1 MKKYHFHPDNLIII
15 TNENK
20 VYIEKPSLAKF
31 DLQKDVVYPIEN
43 STEFQY
49 IVGYGTRN
57 FNKGDMISFSD
68 QLRTDLDEIIDN
80 IDVLIQRKQ
89 KREIVDNSVW
99 EIPEDMR
106 IYTPTTTT
114 VEPEIETTTTTTT
127 EAPNVN

>member
-1 MKKYHFHPDNLIII
+1 MKKYHYHPDNIIII
-15 TNENK
+15 TNEDK

-31 DLQKDVVYPIEN
+31 DLQKDIIYPIES

-49 IVGYGTRN
+49 IMGYGTRN
-57 FNKGDMISFSD
+57 FNMGDMISFSD
-68 QLRTDLDEIIDN
+68 QPRTDLDEIINNVDL
-80 IDVLIQRKQ
+80 LIQRKQ

-106 IYTPTTTT
+106 VYTPTTTT
-114 VEPEIETTTTTTT
+114 IEPEIETTTTTTT

>member
-1 MKKYHFHPDNLIII
+1 MKRYHFHPDKLVII

-20 VYIEKPSLAKF
+20 IYIEKPSLAKF
-31 DLQKDVVYPIEN
+31 DLQKDIVYPIEN
-43 STEFQY
+43 STEFEY

-68 QLRTDLDEIIDN
+68 EQRPELDEIINN

-99 EIPEDMR
+99 EIPEDMKV
-106 IYTPTTTT
+106 YTPA
-114 VEPEIETTTTTTT
+114 TTTTTTT
-127 EAPNVN
+127 TIEPEV